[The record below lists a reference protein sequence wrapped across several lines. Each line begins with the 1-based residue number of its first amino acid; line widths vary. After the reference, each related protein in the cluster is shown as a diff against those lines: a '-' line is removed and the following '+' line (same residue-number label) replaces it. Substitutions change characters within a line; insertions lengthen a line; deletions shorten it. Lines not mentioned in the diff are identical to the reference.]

1 MEKKFDKPIVLDERY
16 FGETPAIKNLFNLFC
31 KFRDKYTNSLI
42 KMSGSINGDRDLQTF
57 LDACANLWGFA
68 SCSMIIK
75 NANVFQFS
83 TFCVDSRLDVLSDK
97 EELVEYGPNGIKFK
111 EKYKIHLLTIGYTGL
126 LMDSKYTNREVF
138 GVFLHEVGHNFQS
151 AMNGKLASFNTIN
164 MIIKLYFLFFQMMN
178 DPVSGL
184 QTAGS
189 YIAASNTVIGIG
201 STAYRALVNTQ
212 VGRTLANAISIFDG
226 MKDNIVYAFAFL
238 LKPVTMPVQAFA
250 SIMTGISQLLFA
262 TLFIKSYSDE
272 QLADSFAADLGFGKD
287 LISAFMKLEKFG
299 QPLDIINRIPI
310 LNAIVD
316 LWCLPFKLIINAFD
330 EHPTTGARVK
340 GTLDIMKSD
349 LNNGFV
355 DPRMRK
361 ALEKDIKDIEKTMA
375 DFKSELDAAPF
386 QYRQAFSSCIAH
398 FYANELNGGA
408 KYQFLKPTL
417 DHSRQKEIAYNKSR
431 TLNRTLKED
440 CSFLDDVVIK

>member
-164 MIIKLYFLFFQMMN
+164 MIIKLYL
-178 DPVSGL
+178 
-184 QTAGS
+184 
-189 YIAASNTVIGIG
+189 
-201 STAYRALVNTQ
+201 
-212 VGRTLANAISIFDG
+212 
-226 MKDNIVYAFAFL
+226 
-238 LKPVTMPVQAFA
+238 
-250 SIMTGISQLLFA
+250 
-262 TLFIKSYSDE
+262 
-272 QLADSFAADLGFGKD
+272 
-287 LISAFMKLEKFG
+287 
-299 QPLDIINRIPI
+299 
-310 LNAIVD
+310 
-316 LWCLPFKLIINAFD
+316 
-330 EHPTTGARVK
+330 
-340 GTLDIMKSD
+340 
-349 LNNGFV
+349 
-355 DPRMRK
+355 
-361 ALEKDIKDIEKTMA
+361 
-375 DFKSELDAAPF
+375 
-386 QYRQAFSSCIAH
+386 
-398 FYANELNGGA
+398 
-408 KYQFLKPTL
+408 
-417 DHSRQKEIAYNKSR
+417 
-431 TLNRTLKED
+431 
-440 CSFLDDVVIK
+440 